1 MSTKEESK
9 EMTLEYVHQK
19 IGEEV
24 QALAGYYTVTDEMR
38 LKYNGREV
46 LCVIGICAIEASCC
60 GSRSFR
66 YALVPGYLVTWKG
79 KTDKSG
85 LPVSEVE
92 PVTDE
97 AAKQQIVVT
106 LRDTQ
111 NIFKPNIEFWQ

>member
-1 MSTKEESK
+1 
-9 EMTLEYVHQK
+9 
-19 IGEEV
+19 
-24 QALAGYYTVTDEMR
+24 
-38 LKYNGREV
+38 
-46 LCVIGICAIEASCC
+46 
-60 GSRSFR
+60 
-66 YALVPGYLVTWKG
+66 VPGYLVTWKG

-85 LPVSEVE
+85 LSVSEVE